1 MPVKLLATDLDG
13 TFLDHDG
20 TVSETNKQA
29 LIAARAAGL
38 EVVFVTGRPPR
49 WLPGIIEAT
58 GFDGTIVSANGG
70 IVVDAHAREVV
81 QTYPMSTDA
90 AREGIAKLLAALPG
104 LEFGVER
111 STVGMKLAPPVDVHA
126 IPRPQHEISPNNEF
140 AMTAGYQPRFSKPS
154 PDVPIGDIFELVA
167 GDRAVKI
174 VARPP
179 QGNTLTAD
187 QLLEIFEEALDG
199 ILQPTHSNIY
209 DVLLEISA
217 LGVTKGTTLA
227 KVAAA
232 KGYGAD
238 EVAAVGDMPNDLPM
252 LEWAG
257 SPYVV
262 ANAHPMLLAQFERQ
276 LAANDEDAVGRLL
289 LDLVGEL

>member
-1 MPVKLLATDLDG
+1 MPVRLLASDLDG
-13 TFLDHDG
+13 TFLTHEG
-20 TVSETNKQA
+20 TVSETNRRA
-29 LIAARAAGL
+29 LIEARAAGL

-49 WLPGIIEAT
+49 WLPAIIEAT
-58 GFDGTIVSANGG
+58 EFDGTIVSANGG
-70 IVVDAHAREVV
+70 IVVDAAAREVV
-81 QTYPMSTDA
+81 QTYPMTTDA
-90 AREGIAKLLAALPG
+90 AHAGIRRLLERLPG

-111 STVGMKLAPPVDVHA
+111 STVGMKLAPARDGAV
-126 IPRPQHEISPNNEF
+126 IPRLDQEISPNNEF
-140 AMTAGYQPRFSKPS
+140 AMTAGYQPRGANASG
-154 PDVPIGDIFELVA
+154 VPIGDIFDLVA

-179 QGNTLTAD
+179 QGNTLNAD
-187 QLLEIFEEALDG
+187 QLLEIFMEALDG

-217 LGVTKGTTLA
+217 LGVTKGSTLA
-227 KVAAA
+227 RVATA
-232 KGYGAD
+232 KGYTAA
-238 EVAAVGDMPNDLPM
+238 EVAAVGDMPNDTPM

-262 ANAHPMLLAQFERQ
+262 ANAHPTLLAQFERQ